1 MAVFYSFHYDRDA
14 WRVQQIINMGVVEGQ
29 PLLNA
34 QKWEEVYRQ
43 GETAIKNWIA
53 NQMKYKTTVVVLV
66 GAETATRPWVRY
78 EIGYAWDNY
87 KPLVGIH
94 INGLADSNGR
104 PDRRGENPF
113 EKVTLTDGGT
123 VADHV
128 PPLITP
134 AGGTTQEVHASI
146 RANLTTWVNSA
157 RGRRKPS

>member
-1 MAVFYSFHYDRDA
+1 VAAFYSFHYDRDA

-53 NQMKYKTTVVVLV
+53 NQMKYKTAVVVLI
-66 GAETATRPWVRY
+66 GAETATRDWVLH
-78 EIGYAWDNY
+78 EIRYAWDNY

-94 INGLADSNGR
+94 INGLANAQGR
-104 PDRRGENPF
+104 PDPRGQNPF
-113 EKVTLTDGGT
+113 EKVTLSGGGT
-123 VADHV
+123 LASHV
-128 PPLITP
+128 PVQTP
-134 AGGTTQEVHASI
+134 TGSTTQEVHASI